1 MWVVSEKTNKASASK
16 EWLCSEFYCS
26 ILSVVERKKKKKE
39 EIKKKK
45 ENEQAIWINAVL
57 FYICT
62 GFPFSL
68 KYQYN

>member
-1 MWVVSEKTNKASASK
+1 MTVFWILLQHFVSCGK
-16 EWLCSEFYCS
+16 
-26 ILSVVERKKKKKE
+26 KKKKKE